1 MNDDERDIEK
11 LIIHTTQR
19 VVAMY
24 SVAYGKVVC
33 RLGDR
38 TRENDWELVE
48 VKKIVHQP
56 PQMTFKDR
64 KHKIILNFS
73 RSWRGRG
80 GLLLD

>member
-1 MNDDERDIEK
+1 MIMRETLK
-11 LIIHTTQR
+11 TQSSIQLR
-19 VVAMY
+19 GAVAIY

-33 RLGDR
+33 RLGDP
-38 TRENDWELVE
+38 TRETDWELVE